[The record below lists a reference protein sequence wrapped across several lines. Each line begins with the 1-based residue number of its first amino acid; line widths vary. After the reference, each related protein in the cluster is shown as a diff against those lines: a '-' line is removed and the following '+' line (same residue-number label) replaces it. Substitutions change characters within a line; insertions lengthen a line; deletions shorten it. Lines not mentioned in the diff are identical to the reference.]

1 MARSVFYSFHYQ
13 NDISRVMIVRNR
25 WVTYGGQ
32 IISGV
37 IDHAEFEKIQR
48 TGDRAIKNWIDLQLQ
63 GTSATVVL
71 IGSETLNR
79 HYVQY
84 EICQSINKGN
94 AILGVYINNLKDLSG
109 NTSMPCDPHTRIGYH
124 ENNFPIYFDTIAK
137 IYDYVFEDG
146 YNNLSFWVEKA
157 VQDMNHGGV

>member
-32 IISGV
+32 IVSGI
-37 IDHAEFEKIQR
+37 IDHAEFEELKR
-48 TGDRAIKNWIDLQLQ
+48 TGDRAIKNWINGQLH

-71 IGSETLNR
+71 IGAETLNR
-79 HYVQY
+79 PYVQY

-94 AILGVYINNLKDLSG
+94 ALIGVYINNLKDLSG
-109 NTSMPCDPHTRIGYH
+109 NTSTACY
-124 ENNFPIYFDTIAK
+124 
-137 IYDYVFEDG
+137 
-146 YNNLSFWVEKA
+146 
-157 VQDMNHGGV
+157 

>member
-32 IISGV
+32 IVSGV

-48 TGDRAIKNWIDLQLQ
+48 TGDRAIKNWIDTQLQ
-63 GTSATVVL
+63 KTSATVVL
-71 IGSETLNR
+71 IGSETLKR
-79 HYVQY
+79 PYVQY

-94 AILGVYINNLKDLSG
+94 AIIGVYINNLRDLSG
-109 NTSMPCDPHTRIGYH
+109 NTSVACNKHTCVGQFS
-124 ENNFPIYFDTIAK
+124 NGNPIYFDEIAT
-137 IYDYVFEDG
+137 IYDYVHNNG
-146 YNNLSFWVEKA
+146 YVNLGSWVETA
-157 VQDMNHGGV
+157 VQTHS

>member
-1 MARSVFYSFHYQ
+1 MARNVFYSFHYQ

-32 IISGV
+32 IVSGV
-37 IDHAEFEKIQR
+37 IDHAEFEKIKR
-48 TGDRAIKNWIDLQLQ
+48 TGDKAIKNWIDAQLH

-79 HYVQY
+79 PYVQY

-94 AILGVYINNLKDLSG
+94 ALIGVYINNLKDLSKK
-109 NTSMPCDPHTRIGYH
+109 TSVACNKHTCVGQFSNG
-124 ENNFPIYFDTIAK
+124 EPIYFDEIATT
-137 IYDYVFEDG
+137 YDYVYDDG
-146 YNNLSFWVEKA
+146 FANLGSWVEKA
-157 VQDMNHGGV
+157 VKTYS

>member
-37 IDHAEFEKIQR
+37 IDHAEFEKIKR
-48 TGDRAIKNWIDLQLQ
+48 SGEEPIKRWINEQLK
-63 GTSATVVL
+63 GTSATIVL
-71 IGSETLNR
+71 IGKETLNR
-79 HYVQY
+79 PYVQY

-94 AILGVYINNLKDLSG
+94 AIIGVYINNLKDLLG
-109 NTSMPCDPHTRIGYH
+109 NTSVACDCHTCIGTQK
-124 ENNFPIYFDTIAK
+124 NDPIYFDEIAT
-137 IYDYVFEDG
+137 IYDYYYDDG
-146 YNNLSFWVEKA
+146 YNNLNLWVESELHNT
-157 VQDMNHGGV
+157 NH

>member
-32 IISGV
+32 KVSGV
-37 IDHAEFEKIQR
+37 IDHAEFEKLKR
-48 TGDRAIKNWIDLQLQ
+48 NGDRAIKNWINEQLQ

-79 HYVQY
+79 PYVQY

-94 AILGVYINNLKDLSG
+94 ALIGVYVNNLKDLSG
-109 NTSMPCDPHTRIGYH
+109 DTSTACNRHTCIGY
-124 ENNFPIYFDTIAK
+124 NNNNPIYFDNVAP
-137 IYDYVFEDG
+137 IYDYYHDDG
-146 YNNLSFWVEKA
+146 YNNLNHWVELA
-157 VQDMNHGGV
+157 VKNTRY